1 MKAVIDKPA
10 RAGVTQNDPAAWPP
24 LAATRLPAEYV
35 LRRRDRGD
43 DDGELYRAESAERVC
58 AALTWNVFHTL
69 RLIAPS
75 FWMRRLRARLV
86 GLDGVDYVP
95 LSATIS
101 LWEGGEAPNGAA
113 LADVV
118 IETDHAVMGLVTLY
132 RNDLDS
138 VVARNS
144 GMTGRAS
151 GEGRGRNED
160 PIAALIDDVTQRA
173 GVRDCYVGIVA
184 ESAGSSPVAA
194 AAVGRHAGLRTRT
207 APLPTARYGITKLG
221 VGFTTWADLCSILQ
235 DAASAPALD
244 RLERDAARRTVRWLK
259 KGVGVSPAL

>member
-1 MKAVIDKPA
+1 MGASA
-10 RAGVTQNDPAAWPP
+10 TQNETTAWPP

-101 LWEGGEAPNGAA
+101 LWEGGEATDGAVSF
-113 LADVV
+113 ADVV
-118 IETDHAVMGLVTLY
+118 IETDHAVIGLLTLY
-132 RNDLDS
+132 RNDLDP
-138 VVARNS
+138 
-144 GMTGRAS
+144 AS
-151 GEGRGRNED
+151 GRRPQAAGSGERVRRDGVED
-160 PIAALIDDVTQRA
+160 PIAGLIAEVTQRA
-173 GVRDCYVGIVA
+173 GVRDCYVGVVA
-184 ESAGSSPVAA
+184 ESAESSPIAA
-194 AAVGRHAGLRTRT
+194 AAVAGHAGLTTRA
-207 APLPTARYGITKLG
+207 APLPMARYGITKLG
-221 VGFTTWADLCSILQ
+221 VGFTTWGDLCTILQ
-235 DAASAPALD
+235 DAATAPALD
-244 RLERDAARRTVRWLK
+244 RLERDAARRTVRWL
-259 KGVGVSPAL
+259 GSVGIRPGR